1 MTAKHKHTEKNIMEV
16 LDKVEKALNKPTT
29 SNDIMVNNYV
39 DDNKEDNKSDK
50 PKQTEVKTNKVDLKS
65 ERDRLLAEIL
75 KIDGITATE
84 CKTYTSIKS
93 KGKCILELYRGVRKF
108 SIAICDRYVDN
119 ELKSLG
125 KLTTQKFHNNLYI
138 TISPESNFEKI
149 MDGLLLAINLII
161 TEMSQQIKLKEKEVA
176 TTK

>member
-1 MTAKHKHTEKNIMEV
+1 MTAKHKHTEKDIKEV

-29 SNDIMVNNYV
+29 SNDVLINNYV
-39 DDNKEDNKSDK
+39 KGDNKSDK
-50 PKQTEVKTNKVDLKS
+50 PKQTEVKTNKVDINS

-75 KIDGITATE
+75 KIDGITAKE
-84 CKTYTSIKS
+84 CQTYTSIKF
-93 KGKCILELYRGVRKF
+93 KGKCILELYKGKRKF
-108 SIAICDRYVDN
+108 TAAINDKYVDN

-138 TISPESNFEKI
+138 TISPESDFEKI
-149 MDGLLLAINLII
+149 MDKLLLSVNLII

>member
-1 MTAKHKHTEKNIMEV
+1 MTAKHKHTEKDIKEV

-39 DDNKEDNKSDK
+39 NNNKGDNKSDK

-75 KIDGITATE
+75 KINGITATE
-84 CKTYTSIKS
+84 CKTYTSIKF
-93 KGKCILELYRGVRKF
+93 KGKCIMEVYHGKRRF
-108 SIAICDRYVDN
+108 SVAVADKYVDN

-149 MDGLLLAINLII
+149 MDGLLLAVNIII
-161 TEMSQQIKLKEKEVA
+161 TEMSQQIKLKEEVA
-176 TTK
+176 LDK